1 MPFYESY
8 SRIRDAR
15 CIFNNNN
22 IEERRVLVLILYSFD
37 VKLPRANISLS
48 LYIFVL
54 RLHRITSAK
63 LFCIITSASTRVNF
77 SPFIWVSKTSRI
89 ETASCINANEL
100 VDSISPEL
108 CRNLTLPSSC
118 QKPFSPRK
126 RNFIE
131 MVKMPSFSDSVFII
145 NDVKNFP
152 EIAFKQRMFSFGLMR
167 SRYNFT

>member
-22 IEERRVLVLILYSFD
+22 IEERRVLVLITLFLRREASQSEY
-37 VKLPRANISLS
+37 KLK
-48 LYIFVL
+48 FVYF
-54 RLHRITSAK
+54 RSSTSQNN
-63 LFCIITSASTRVNF
+63 FSETSASTRVNF